1 MNGAQESKETHF
13 NDFPANLKTHL
24 ADQVKERQAYEG
36 LLSLGN
42 IRRDSLPP
50 EEVQAYNEAMALL
63 LTPRAFLTA
72 YRSVIDDYHEGE
84 FNLKTLLMRGSLRV
98 GFNDDAALRHFD
110 CTGPSRGGKSSLIS
124 RFLEFIPES
133 RKIACTSCSPMAD
146 MFVVFGFAV
155 GNVVAVLLLS
165 LCFLTLHIVLSV
177 LTIETLLVALS
188 RGTLLRSGISCQQ
201 L

>member
-50 EEVQAYNEAMALL
+50 DEVQAYNEAMALL
-63 LTPRAFLTA
+63 LTPRAFLTE

-98 GFNDDAALRHFD
+98 GFNDESLSGTSTAPDQAEGARALLSHGSLSLSQRA
-110 CTGPSRGGKSSLIS
+110 GKSPILRADQWRI
-124 RFLEFIPES
+124 
-133 RKIACTSCSPMAD
+133 CS
-146 MFVVFGFAV
+146 
-155 GNVVAVLLLS
+155 
-165 LCFLTLHIVLSV
+165 
-177 LTIETLLVALS
+177 
-188 RGTLLRSGISCQQ
+188 
-201 L
+201 